1 MADNKL
7 RVLVFPVG
15 KPGEVQELDPTLD
28 AMQALVGGGL
38 IQMVP
43 YAVGT
48 TLVCNE
54 EGKFNGMPANRT
66 AWQGHDTIHG
76 QFFFIGPADDE
87 GNSTSLNEAQIRK
100 LKEEFDA

>member
-1 MADNKL
+1 MTKKL

-15 KPGEVQELDPTLD
+15 KPGEVQEIDPSLKS
-28 AMQALVGGGL
+28 MQSMVGKGY

-43 YAVGT
+43 YANDT

-54 EGKFNGMPANRT
+54 EGKFNGLPANRP
-66 AWQGHDTIHG
+66 AWGGADVIFG
-76 QFFFIGPADDE
+76 PFFFVGPADGE
-87 GNSTSLNEAQIRK
+87 GNSTSITDEQIQK